1 MEDIL
6 NKKTTT
12 FGKHEDIIQTLL
24 YDKLTESLFAGDCR
38 GHIIQYKRGS
48 SDHSFSLVKEYGYT
62 GIEAAYSSAQVGA
75 FAFFGGQNHS
85 VIAIN
90 IQDKRL
96 CENKIKSPFCK
107 TGFLQVCHGLD
118 QKVYL
123 SLGGMTPEYS
133 STVSDFLEVT
143 EIYNYKKEF
152 SVLNEKQM
160 QPKKEEEKVNK
171 GIDKDLQ

>member
-24 YDKLTESLFAGDCR
+24 YDKLTESLFAGDCS
-38 GHIIQYKRGS
+38 GHVKQYKRLSGN
-48 SDHSFSLVKEYGYT
+48 HPFTLVKDYGNV
-62 GIEAAYSSAQVGA
+62 GIGEVYSSAQVGA

-107 TGFLQVCHGLD
+107 TSFLQVCHGLD

-143 EIYNYKKEF
+143 EI
-152 SVLNEKQM
+152 
-160 QPKKEEEKVNK
+160 
-171 GIDKDLQ
+171 